1 MSSKVR
7 AIAAAAAALVL
18 PLSAQAQSQLAPRP
32 TLATVTRASSSPAA
46 APTTSLA
53 EQLAGP
59 TPTALALPAEWSGA
73 RSSRTDS
80 LMSQWDAAFR
90 VTVRRNCFRG
100 EENPAVAMVN
110 MLSLLAQSQAVPA
123 EDRDAVAS
131 AVHRA
136 WYDVVNG
143 GGCAAVAAP
152 PYQVIGGLD
161 GFDWL
166 SSPRALHDTRVTRD
180 ESGRI
185 VSIEV
190 PAKDYDRDLTRRWL
204 LDGPEGAERLT
215 GAEDIIRL
223 GRRDCVMRMAELAT
237 VIAARYPSLVPQR
250 SYHLENATD
259 GGSPCTT
266 LASSSVGSGRWSVE
280 YLNPRTGLVEVAIE
294 LRAARD
300 EELDLVVRYPGVGY
314 Q

>member
-32 TLATVTRASSSPAA
+32 TLATVTRVSSPGAA

-53 EQLAGP
+53 EKLAGP
-59 TPTALALPAEWSGA
+59 TPTTLALPDEWSGA
-73 RSSRTDS
+73 RSARTDS

-90 VTVRRNCFRG
+90 VTVRRNCYRG

-143 GGCAAVAAP
+143 GGCAAVTAP

-161 GFDWL
+161 GAEWL
-166 SSPRALHDTRVTRD
+166 SSPRAMDEARVTRD
-180 ESGRI
+180 DMGRI
-185 VSIEV
+185 VAIEV
-190 PAKDYDRDLTRRWL
+190 AAKDYDREVTRRWL
-204 LDGPEGAERLT
+204 LAGPEGAERLV
-215 GAEDIIRL
+215 GAEDAIRL
-223 GRRDCVMRMAELAT
+223 GRRDCVMQMAELAT

-250 SYHLENATD
+250 SYHLENAE
-259 GGSPCTT
+259 GRESVCAR
-266 LASSSVGSGRWSVE
+266 LAGQSAGTGRWSVE

-294 LRAARD
+294 LRAARH
-300 EELDLVVRYPGVGY
+300 EELDLVVRYPGSGH

>member
-32 TLATVTRASSSPAA
+32 ALATVTRVSSGSAA
-46 APTTSLA
+46 APTASLA
-53 EQLAGP
+53 EKLAGP
-59 TPTALALPAEWSGA
+59 TPTTLALPDEWSGA

-123 EDRDAVAS
+123 EDREAVAS

-143 GGCAAVAAP
+143 GGCAAVTAP

-161 GFDWL
+161 GAEWL
-166 SSPRALHDTRVTRD
+166 SSPRAMDEARVTRD
-180 ESGRI
+180 DMGRI
-185 VSIEV
+185 VAIEV
-190 PAKDYDRDLTRRWL
+190 AAKDYDREVTRRWL
-204 LDGPEGAERLT
+204 LEGPEGAERLV
-215 GAEDIIRL
+215 GAEDAIRL
-223 GRRDCVMRMAELAT
+223 GRRDCVMQMAELAT

-250 SYHLENATD
+250 SYHLENAEGRESVCARLT
-259 GGSPCTT
+259 GTSGST
-266 LASSSVGSGRWSVE
+266 GRWSVE

-294 LRAARD
+294 LRAARH
-300 EELDLVVRYPGVGY
+300 EELDLVVRYPGSGH

>member
-32 TLATVTRASSSPAA
+32 TLATVTRVTSSPAA

-53 EQLAGP
+53 ERLAGP
-59 TPTALALPAEWSGA
+59 TPTALALPEEWSGA

-80 LMSQWDAAFR
+80 LMAQWDAAFR
-90 VTVRRNCFRG
+90 VTVRRNCARG

-143 GGCAAVAAP
+143 GGCASLTAP

-161 GFDWL
+161 GAEWL
-166 SSPRALHDTRVTRD
+166 SSPRAMHEARVTRD
-180 ESGRI
+180 AMGRI
-185 VSIEV
+185 VAIEV
-190 PAKDYDRDLTRRWL
+190 DAKDYDREVTRRWL
-204 LDGPEGAERLT
+204 LEGPEGAERLV
-215 GAEDIIRL
+215 GAEDAIRL
-223 GRRDCVMRMAELAT
+223 GRRDCVMQMAELAT

-250 SYHLENATD
+250 SYYLEDAAGRESICARLT
-259 GGSPCTT
+259 GPSAGT
-266 LASSSVGSGRWSVE
+266 GRWSVD

-294 LRAARD
+294 LRTARD
-300 EELDLVVRYPGVGY
+300 EELDLVVRYPGAAH